1 MPTFLRP
8 LLFAALCLLSIAP
21 LVSSVAAGEAA
32 ADPAA
37 EAADAN
43 NPLRSGEVFAGAK
56 GWINTAEPL
65 NLTKLKGQVVL
76 VDFWT
81 YCCINCMHVIPDL
94 KFLEEKYKD
103 QPFVVV
109 GVHCGKF
116 DAEKDVENI
125 RTAVKRYA
133 ITHPVAVDSDFAIW
147 QRFGARSWPTL
158 VLIDSEGKPVGSI
171 AGEGHREIL
180 DKAIA
185 KVLEAG
191 RANGTLA
198 AKPLVFAPE
207 KADAGGPLS
216 FPGKVL
222 ADAEGKRVFISD
234 TGHHRILECTVDG
247 AVTRIIGSGHPA
259 LEDGALDKASFN
271 EPQGLT
277 LSTDSATL
285 YVCDRLNHALR
296 AVDLKTNMVRTLAG
310 NGEQGRDRKYSG
322 LAKPAQ
328 LNSPWDVQRV
338 GDQLF
343 IAMAGHHQIWRYD
356 PATEAITVHAGA
368 GAERCDDGPLL
379 EATFSQPSGLA
390 SDGLKIFVADSED
403 STVRAVPIDP
413 LGSVVSIAGSKD
425 LFGFGLKDGNGADAR
440 FQHPLCIELV
450 TGPKGAL
457 LIVADTYNHVLR
469 TVDPLTGDVGTLPV
483 SGLEP
488 KLFEPGGLS
497 SDGKLLYVA
506 DTNRHRIVVMNNDG
520 SGARVLNVTLPTTGK

>member
-1 MPTFLRP
+1 MSTFLRS
-8 LLFAALCLLSIAP
+8 LLFAVLCLLSSTP
-21 LVSSVAAGEAA
+21 LSAGEAA
-32 ADPAA
+32 ADPAD
-37 EAADAN
+37 ADAN

-65 NLTKLKGQVVL
+65 NLTKLKGHVVL

-109 GVHCGKF
+109 GVHSGKF
-116 DAEKDVENI
+116 DQEKNTENI
-125 RTAVKRYA
+125 RAAVKRYG
-133 ITHPVAVDSDFAIW
+133 IEHPVAVDNDFAIW

-171 AGEGHREIL
+171 AGEGHRDIL

-207 KADAGGPLS
+207 KPDAGGPLS

-222 ADAEGKRVFISD
+222 ADADGKRLFISD
-234 TGHHRILECTVDG
+234 TGHNRILETTVEG
-247 AVTRIIGSGHPA
+247 TVTRIIGSGRAA
-259 LEDGALDKASFN
+259 LEDGAIDQASFN

-277 LSTDSATL
+277 LSADGATL

-296 AVDLKTNMVRTLAG
+296 AVDLKANTVRTLSG

-338 GDQLF
+338 GDQLY

-356 PATEAITVHAGA
+356 PASDAISVHAGA
-368 GAERCDDGPLL
+368 GPERCDDGPLL

-390 SDGLKIFVADSED
+390 SDGKQIYVADSED
-403 STVRAVPIDP
+403 STIRAVPIDA
-413 LGSVVSIAGSKD
+413 LGSVVSLAGSKD
-425 LFGFGLKDGNGADAR
+425 LFGFGLKDGTGIDAR
-440 FQHPLCIELV
+440 FQHPLCVELV
-450 TGPKGAL
+450 TSAKGPL

-469 TVDPLTGDVGTLPV
+469 TVDPLTGEVATLPV

-506 DTNRHRIVVMNNDG
+506 DTNRHRIVVLNHDG
-520 SGARVLNVTLPTTGK
+520 SGARVLNVTLPAAK

>member
-1 MPTFLRP
+1 MPKFLRP
-8 LLFAALCLLSIAP
+8 LLFATLCLLSVRP
-21 LVSSVAAGEAA
+21 LSAGEAA

-116 DAEKDVENI
+116 DQEKDIENI
-125 RTAVKRYA
+125 RAAVKRYA
-133 ITHPVAVDSDFAIW
+133 IKHPVAVDSDFAIW

-185 KVLEAG
+185 KVLEDG
-191 RANGTLA
+191 RTKGTLA

-207 KADAGGPLS
+207 KPDAGGPLS

-234 TGHHRILECTVDG
+234 TGHHRILECTIDG
-247 AVTRIIGSGHPA
+247 VVTRIIGSGHPA
-259 LEDGALDKASFN
+259 LEDSAIDKTSFN
-271 EPQGLT
+271 EPQGMT
-277 LSTDSATL
+277 LPADGATL

-296 AVDLKTNMVRTLAG
+296 AVDLKANTVRTLSG
-310 NGEQGRDRKYSG
+310 NGEQGRDRHYSG

-356 PATEAITVHAGA
+356 PASEAIAVYAGA
-368 GAERCDDGPLL
+368 GSERCDDGTLL
-379 EATFSQPSGLA
+379 EANFSQPSGLA
-390 SDGLKIFVADSED
+390 SDGQKLFVADSED
-403 STVRAVPIDP
+403 STIRTMTIDP
-413 LGSVVSIAGSKD
+413 INSMTSITGSK
-425 LFGFGLKDGNGADAR
+425 N
-440 FQHPLCIELV
+440 
-450 TGPKGAL
+450 
-457 LIVADTYNHVLR
+457 
-469 TVDPLTGDVGTLPV
+469 
-483 SGLEP
+483 
-488 KLFEPGGLS
+488 
-497 SDGKLLYVA
+497 
-506 DTNRHRIVVMNNDG
+506 
-520 SGARVLNVTLPTTGK
+520 